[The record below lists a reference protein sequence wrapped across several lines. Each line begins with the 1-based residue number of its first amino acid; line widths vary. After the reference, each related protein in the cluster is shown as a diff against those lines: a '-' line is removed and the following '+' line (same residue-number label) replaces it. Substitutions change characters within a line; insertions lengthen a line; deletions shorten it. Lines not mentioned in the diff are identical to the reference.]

1 MFTVKPYFNPA
12 QQLKLESAFCVIDS
26 MHISFNRKSNVFAA
40 PAAAAPTTDN
50 APAFVPTKT
59 VQANLSVFT
68 SEKAYKDGAQSLHNR
83 AVSVVVDINA
93 DETAINEALLAELL
107 TSK

>member
-12 QQLKLESAFCVIDS
+12 QQLKLESAFCVTDS

-40 PAAAAPTTDN
+40 APAAAPDN